1 MGWLH
6 ALFGAHPPELLPENQ
21 QTLDLLQ
28 RVRSLSK
35 SARSAL
41 PDRAALT
48 ARASE
53 VAWNRGFGDHETLV
67 ELLTRLAEALV
78 DAATTEAVPNDL
90 TVETALKDVVAGV
103 ELRERLRDTLDYLR
117 DVERHHAL
125 LEDVLWGVLSA
136 VADLL
141 SAPSEDRTG
150 PTPFRVPLLT
160 YVEDP
165 ADFLSDTVG
174 RLYWD
179 DVRATPLFRKL
190 RDQLTDN
197 LDAVFERHRTNNIKE
212 VVKKYDTTEDFI
224 TAVTHDTPFLE
235 FFTTTLPFHIPR
247 ASRFE
252 HMHILGGSGHGKTQC
267 LQLLLLEDLT
277 RAAQETFGFALLD
290 SQGDL
295 IGKLTRLNVF
305 DVEHGA
311 LSNRLILID
320 PNDLSHP
327 VALNL
332 FDYNLERFKHF
343 EAAERE
349 KIFHGVLELYSYI
362 FSSLLGAELTQ
373 KQGVVFTNLARAML
387 VLPKPNIF
395 TFYDFVE
402 DGRQF
407 QDVIEQL
414 DPIPRRFFKTQFFTG
429 TYSETRKQIITRL
442 LGILSQPVFEKMFGS
457 EENKIDLFGAMQDGK
472 IIVIN
477 TAKDLLKS
485 DGSSL
490 FGRFFIALIAQATV
504 ARAVL
509 PIQERT
515 PFHLYIDEAQEYLD
529 HKTAELFNQGRKYHV
544 GVTVAHQNLNQL
556 TPELRA
562 ALHAS
567 TAIKLVGGANH
578 QDSAQFAREM
588 NTTTE
593 HIQSMRKRAHATEFA
608 CFVRHHTPRAITL
621 TVPFG
626 VLERVPAMTA
636 PAYMAF
642 LEGNRA
648 RVSGSPRIGSGPAP
662 ASDSTPEAAPG
673 EQREAQPA
681 DAPEKT
687 PAAQTPPTSSRRA
700 PKDDLDFYID

>member
-1 MGWLH
+1 MGWFH
-6 ALFGAHPPELLPENQ
+6 SLFGARPPDQLPENAE
-21 QTLDLLQ
+21 TLNLLR
-28 RVRSLSK
+28 RVRFLAET
-35 SARSAL
+35 ARATL
-41 PDRAALT
+41 PDRAALI
-48 ARASE
+48 AQASE
-53 VAWNRGFGDHETLV
+53 IAWNRGYGDNRPV
-67 ELLTRLAEALV
+67 GDLLTRLAFFFN
-78 DAATTEAVPNDL
+78 DAATTETLPNQL
-90 TVETALKDVVAGV
+90 TVQTALKDVVAGV
-103 ELRERLRDTLDYLR
+103 ELRERLRDTLDYLG

-125 LEDVLWGVLSA
+125 IENVLWCILRA

-141 SAPSEDRTG
+141 AAPSEGDTG
-150 PTPFRVPLLT
+150 QTPFRVPLLT

-165 ADFLSDTVG
+165 AALIGDTVG

-190 RDQLTDN
+190 RDQLNDN
-197 LDAVFERHRTNNIKE
+197 LDATFERHRADTAQE
-212 VVKKYDTTEDFI
+212 LLKKYPTPEEYI
-224 TAVTHDTPFLE
+224 TAITHDTPFLD
-235 FFTTTLPFHIPR
+235 FFTATLPFSIPR

-252 HMHILGGSGHGKTQC
+252 HMHIVAGSGHGKTQC
-267 LQLLLLEDLT
+267 LQLLLLEDLA
-277 RAAQETFGFALLD
+277 RAAQEKFGFALLD

-295 IGKLTRLNVF
+295 IGKLTRLSVF
-305 DVEHGA
+305 DPDHGA
-311 LSNRLILID
+311 LADRLILID

-332 FDYNLERFKHF
+332 FDYDLERFKDF

-387 VLPKPNIF
+387 AIPKPNIF

-414 DPIPRRFFKTQFFTG
+414 DSIPRRFFQTQFFTG
-429 TYSETRKQIITRL
+429 TYNETRKQIITRL

-457 EENKIDLFGAMQDGK
+457 EQNKVDLFGAMQDGK

-490 FGRFFIALIAQATV
+490 FGRFFVALIAQATV

-509 PIQERT
+509 PASART
-515 PFHLYIDEAQEYLD
+515 PFHLYLDEAHEYLD

-556 TPELRA
+556 TTELRA
-562 ALHAS
+562 TLDAS
-567 TAIKLVGGANH
+567 TAIKLVGGANFN
-578 QDSAQFAREM
+578 DSAHLAREM

-636 PAYMAF
+636 PAYRAF
-642 LEGNRA
+642 LDGNRA
-648 RVSGSPRIGSGPAP
+648 RVSGSPRLTPPPAP
-662 ASDSTPEAAPG
+662 QDTKPPPAEEPKATPTEHPDAKPT
-673 EQREAQPA
+673 
-681 DAPEKT
+681 DAPK
-687 PAAQTPPTSSRRA
+687 PTPPKTVRRA

>member
-1 MGWLH
+1 MGLTEFSGVW
-6 ALFGAHPPELLPENQ
+6 AYNPENRETIRLLDEVRRRS
-21 QTLDLLQ
+21 QTARGTLPGRDDL
-28 RVRSLSK
+28 SYEAK
-35 SARSAL
+35 
-41 PDRAALT
+41 DAAL
-48 ARASE
+48 RHGYGEDSP
-53 VAWNRGFGDHETLV
+53 LV
-67 ELLTRLAEALV
+67 ELLTDLAVALL
-78 DAATTEAVPNDL
+78 DAVTVTALPNEL
-90 TVETALKDVVAGV
+90 TVQQAIRDVLAGAA
-103 ELRERLRDTLDYLR
+103 LRERLRDTLDYL
-117 DVERHHAL
+117 VNAERHHAL
-125 LEDVLWGVLSA
+125 ILGVLRDVLYEATATLA
-136 VADLL
+136 
-141 SAPSEDRTG
+141 APTDDGAG

-165 ADFLSDTVG
+165 AEAISGTMG
-174 RLYWD
+174 RLYWE
-179 DVRATPLFRKL
+179 DVRATPLFRQL

-197 LDAVFERHRTNNIKE
+197 LDAAFERHRAGTAKDLL
-212 VVKKYDTTEDFI
+212 KKYPTPEEFI
-224 TAVTHDTPFLE
+224 AAITYDTPF
-235 FFTTTLPFHIPR
+235 FDFYSATLPFHIPR

-267 LQLLLLEDLT
+267 LQLLLLEDLA
-277 RAAQETFGFALLD
+277 RAAQEKFGFALLD

-295 IGKLTRLNVF
+295 ISKLTRLNVF

-320 PNDLSHP
+320 PNDLAHP

-349 KIFHGVLELYSYI
+349 KIFHGVLELYGYI

-509 PIQERT
+509 PIPERT

-556 TPELRA
+556 TPEIRA

-662 ASDSTPEAAPG
+662 AADSTPEAAPG
-673 EQREAQPA
+673 ERREAQPA
-681 DAPEKT
+681 DAPDKT
-687 PAAQTPPTSSRRA
+687 PAAQTPPTPSRRA